1 MEKIENLGAVNRSL
15 AIERE
20 FFLCYLDNWSAMF
33 SCNETEATVK
43 SSFKMKLKISYGM
56 TIFTAF
62 PKSLGNR

>member
-1 MEKIENLGAVNRSL
+1 MKTLILHGYGKILFFLVEKIENLGAVNRSL

-43 SSFKMKLKISYGM
+43 SEF
-56 TIFTAF
+56 
-62 PKSLGNR
+62 